1 MWSGSADGFPSR
13 RAPRPTVL
21 GVPELQASYEA
32 IFQEY
37 LAPLAGRNPGRAIV
51 FTEYG
56 SMDVVE
62 APADPSSGAR
72 HSEPKTLVDRN
83 RNGLDDGEETQA
95 NIFEAFFETSAR
107 YPGLV
112 NGAFLW
118 DNWIAT
124 DAMWAD
130 YWLDRRSFAVR
141 GKLAEAVVRD
151 AYARLAGARR

>member
-1 MWSGSADGFPSR
+1 MFSD
-13 RAPRPTVL
+13 L
-21 GVPELQASYEA
+21 L
-32 IFQEY
+32 
-37 LAPLAGRNPGRAIV
+37 LPLAARNPGRAIV

-72 HSEPKTLVDRN
+72 HGELKTLVDRN

-95 NIFEAFFETSAR
+95 NIFQAFFNASSSH
-107 YPGLV
+107 PDLV
-112 NGAFLW
+112 NGAFFW

-124 DAMWAD
+124 DAMWAEF
-130 YWLDRRSFAVR
+130 WLDRRSFAMR

-151 AYARLAGARR
+151 SYARLAGARR

>member
-1 MWSGSADGFPSR
+1 M
-13 RAPRPTVL
+13 
-21 GVPELQASYEA
+21 
-32 IFQEY
+32 
-37 LAPLAGRNPGRAIV
+37 
-51 FTEYG
+51 
-56 SMDVVE
+56 
-62 APADPSSGAR
+62 
-72 HSEPKTLVDRN
+72 VDRN

-141 GKLAEAVVRD
+141 GKLAEEVVRH

>member
-1 MWSGSADGFPSR
+1 MGISGWFPLTASAPT
-13 RAPRPTVL
+13 TVL

-37 LAPLAGRNPGRAIV
+37 LVPLAGRNPGRAIV

-62 APADPSSGAR
+62 APADPSLGAR
-72 HSEPKTLVDRN
+72 HSEERVFVDAN

-112 NGAFLW
+112 NGAFFW

-130 YWLDRRSFAVR
+130 HWLGRRSFAVR